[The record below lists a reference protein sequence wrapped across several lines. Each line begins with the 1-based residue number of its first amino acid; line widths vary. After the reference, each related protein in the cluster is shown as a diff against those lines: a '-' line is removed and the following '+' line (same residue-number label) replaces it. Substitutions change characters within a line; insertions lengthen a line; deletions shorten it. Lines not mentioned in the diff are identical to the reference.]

1 MNDHKIEA
9 PRAIKVTGPF
19 RFIEIDMYLEKPA
32 SFLGIYKNLALIRGV
47 TSCLYVSNI
56 GPLHLSFEIFKK
68 HRGDPLG
75 ESKNEIDDETASG
88 DGCIHRRTL

>member
-1 MNDHKIEA
+1 MIQKK
-9 PRAIKVTGPF
+9 PSLKVTGPF

-75 ESKNEIDDETASG
+75 KSKNEIDDKTAGG